1 MDSVGGAKKL
11 LWASEWIEH
20 QTKYTVQN
28 IMNCTL
34 DTWAVSVADFPAA
47 GTPVE
52 QMEFLLNYAVLAPS
66 NHNTQP
72 WLFEIHGEAIHLFA
86 DRTRALPMTDPED
99 RELIISC
106 GAALFHLRVAMRHF
120 GVLGPVETF
129 PDPTKPDWLARLEL
143 GSGNENYPEE
153 TLLFHAIPKRRTNR
167 QPFQDDPLPEPVLGA
182 LREVA
187 QQEHAW
193 LNYVQGDAN
202 RQVLAALI
210 AEADCLQWADKR
222 FRREVA
228 AWVHPNRSVSHDGI
242 PGSAAGL
249 GNLVSLAGPSIIRT
263 FNMGAGRAARD
274 QEIALGSPVLALLQT
289 DADVPPAW
297 LAAGQALA
305 RVLLR
310 ARVEDVWASF
320 LNQPIE
326 VAELRPRIC
335 ELVGKTGYPQILL
348 RLGFGQTVPPTPRR
362 PVDEVCHI
370 RGEVS

>member
-1 MDSVGGAKKL
+1 MKNTSDI
-11 LWASEWIEH
+11 WRISER
-20 QTKYTVQN
+20 
-28 IMNCTL
+28 
-34 DTWAVSVADFPAA
+34 DFPAA
-47 GTPVE
+47 GAPVE
-52 QMEFLLNYAVLAPS
+52 QMEFLLGYAVLAPS

-72 WLFEIHGEAIHLFA
+72 WLFEIHGDAIHLFA

-106 GAALFHLRVAMRHF
+106 GAALLNLRVAMRHF
-120 GVLGPVETF
+120 GVLGKVETF
-129 PDPTKPDWLARLEL
+129 PDPARPDFLARIQL
-143 GSGNENYPEE
+143 GSDRENYPEE

-167 QPFQDDPLPEPVLGA
+167 QPFQDDPLPEPLLGA

-193 LNYVQGDAN
+193 LSYVPDGVN
-202 RQVLAALI
+202 RQSLAALI
-210 AEADCLQWADKR
+210 AEGDCLQWADKR

-228 AWVHPNRSVSHDGI
+228 AWVHPNRSFSHDGI
-242 PGSAAGL
+242 PGSATGL
-249 GNLVSLAGPSIIRT
+249 GDLVSIAGPSIIRT

-274 QEIALGSPVLALLQT
+274 QEIALGSPTLALLQT
-289 DADVPPAW
+289 DEDDPPAW

-326 VAELRPRIC
+326 VAELRSRLG
-335 ELVGKTGYPQILL
+335 ELVGKTGHPQILL
-348 RLGFGQTVPPTPRR
+348 RLGFGESVQPTPRR
-362 PVDEVCHI
+362 DVSEVCHI
-370 RGEVS
+370 RGESY

>member
-1 MDSVGGAKKL
+1 MMNTRTALHRLIISTLPMILA
-11 LWASEWIEH
+11 ASQGLAAE
-20 QTKYTVQN
+20 V
-28 IMNCTL
+28 MNCTL
-34 DTWAVSVADFPAA
+34 DTWSVSVEDFPAA

-106 GAALFHLRVAMRHF
+106 GAALLHL
-120 GVLGPVETF
+120 
-129 PDPTKPDWLARLEL
+129 
-143 GSGNENYPEE
+143 
-153 TLLFHAIPKRRTNR
+153 
-167 QPFQDDPLPEPVLGA
+167 
-182 LREVA
+182 
-187 QQEHAW
+187 
-193 LNYVQGDAN
+193 
-202 RQVLAALI
+202 
-210 AEADCLQWADKR
+210 
-222 FRREVA
+222 
-228 AWVHPNRSVSHDGI
+228 
-242 PGSAAGL
+242 
-249 GNLVSLAGPSIIRT
+249 
-263 FNMGAGRAARD
+263 
-274 QEIALGSPVLALLQT
+274 
-289 DADVPPAW
+289 
-297 LAAGQALA
+297 
-305 RVLLR
+305 
-310 ARVEDVWASF
+310 RVEDVWASF